1 MEVIKVF
8 GRKNTRFGLTYYTLQ
23 LFNIFWNT
31 ITGECKCD
39 NKIIDGFGNCQ
50 KSYSKNGRSGP
61 ICYVPRLNSCSRSFE
76 GNNGWYSW
84 DPCSNSGGFVIGE
97 EGNSFGGFSMTF

>member
-1 MEVIKVF
+1 M
-8 GRKNTRFGLTYYTLQ
+8 TYVYRQWLPIEIRQWLQ
-23 LFNIFWNT
+23 YLKLLIIFWNA

-97 EGNSFGGFSMTF
+97 EGNSFGGV

>member
-1 MEVIKVF
+1 MI
-8 GRKNTRFGLTYYTLQ
+8 TYWNKHWLQ
-23 LFNIFWNT
+23 YLKLFNIFRNT

-97 EGNSFGGFSMTF
+97 EGNSFGGL